1 MADQNPDVAAS
12 GRPPRY
18 DQTFPTLTKG
28 EIDRMSRFGSPCRY
42 AAGELLFEA
51 GRPAPGMFVLL
62 AGQVAVTQR
71 DGLGHV
77 TPVIEQG
84 PGQFLAEIGQLSD
97 RAALVDIRAETDVEA
112 LLIPP
117 DQLRALLVAEADLGE
132 RITRALILRRVGLLE
147 SGFGSAV
154 IVGREDDADV
164 IRLRN
169 FMNRNGQP
177 HHLIDPCIDAEG
189 AEVLERISATC
200 DQLPLI
206 LCPDGT
212 VLQNPSESDFARAMG
227 MLGRATGDK
236 IFDVAVV
243 GAGPAG
249 LSTSVYAASEGLS
262 VVALDCRSYGGQAGA
277 SARIENYFGFP
288 TGISGR
294 ALVGRAFV
302 QAQKFGV
309 DIRIPVIVTKLECDC
324 EDGIFHL
331 HSEDG
336 EVIRARTVV
345 VASGARYRRPAI
357 EGLEDLEGRGI
368 WYWASPLEAQR
379 AEGRE
384 VILVGGGNSAGQ
396 AAVFLSGYASKV
408 RMMVRKDSLADSMSR
423 YLIDRIDATPNIELM
438 FRTEIVGLEGDR
450 LAGLQRVRWRDKASG
465 EETTGNIRD
474 VFLFIGAEPETD
486 WLDGC
491 GVQVDPAGFVE
502 TGNGNDGRGN
512 NGHSANGGGRSGLP
526 LESSLP
532 GVFAVGDVRAGSVKR
547 IGGAIGEGAA
557 VVRSI
562 HDYLS
567 QGSRPAASR
576 FSAPG
581 ADAPAA

>member
-1 MADQNPDVAAS
+1 MAAEFPTETSSQTETSPPER
-12 GRPPRY
+12 RPRHA
-18 DQTFPTLTKG
+18 QTFPVLTHE
-28 EIDRMSRFGSPCRY
+28 EIDRIRRFGTPRSFS
-42 AAGELLFEA
+42 AGDMLFEA
-51 GRPAPGMFVLL
+51 GRPAPGMFVVIS
-62 AGQVAVTQR
+62 GQVAVTQR

-97 RAALVDIRAETDVEA
+97 RASLVDIRAESDVEA

-147 SGFGSAV
+147 SGFGSAL
-154 IVGREDDADV
+154 IVGHPDHADV
-164 IRLRN
+164 IRLQG

-177 HHLIDPCIDAEG
+177 YHLIDPCIDREG
-189 AEVLERISATC
+189 AAVLERISATC
-200 DQLPLI
+200 DQLPLV
-206 LCPDGT
+206 LCPDGSI
-212 VLQNPSESDFARAMG
+212 LQNPTEGEFARAMG
-227 MLGRATGDK
+227 MLGQGVTDK
-236 IFDVAVV
+236 VFDVAVV

-262 VVALDCRSYGGQAGA
+262 VIALDCRSYGGQAGA

-309 DIRIPVIVTKLECDC
+309 EIRIPVTVTKLDCDC
-324 EDGIFHL
+324 ADGIFQL
-331 HSEDG
+331 HSADG
-336 EVIRARTVV
+336 DLIRARTVV
-345 VASGARYRRPAI
+345 VASGARYRRPDL

-379 AEGRE
+379 VRGRE

-396 AAVFLSGYASKV
+396 AAVFLSGHADRV
-408 RMMVRKDSLADSMSR
+408 RMMVRRDSLASSMSR
-423 YLIDRIDATPNIELM
+423 YLIDRLEASPNIDLM
-438 FRTEIVGLEGDR
+438 YETEIVGLEGSR
-450 LAGLQRVRWRDKASG
+450 LSGLERVRWRDKSNG
-465 EETTGNIRD
+465 EETTGDIRD
-474 VFLFIGAEPETD
+474 VFLFIGADPETE

-491 GVQVDPAGFVE
+491 GVTVDQAGFVQ
-502 TGNGNDGRGN
+502 TGNANDGGAE
-512 NGHSANGGGRSGLP
+512 SLP

-532 GVFAVGDVRAGSVKR
+532 GVFAIGDVRAGSVKR

-562 HDYLS
+562 HTYLS
-567 QGSRPAASR
+567 Q
-576 FSAPG
+576 APMPEQSNG
-581 ADAPAA
+581 AVTAPVVDAPVA